1 MMQKENE
8 VKPEKMAASTSESN
22 ERGWINTL
30 DSVIKPV
37 STRPYQTCACCVMDT
52 SDEDITFDEKGVCMR
67 CNEYK
72 SRIEPEWNHGR
83 GHERELEA
91 LISQIRKSG
100 EGKRY
105 DCILGF
111 SGGLDSSYM
120 LHLAVKEWGL
130 RPFVFHID
138 CGWNLPVAEKNVKRV
153 TDKLGVEL
161 HVERMDWNELRE
173 MQLAWF
179 RTGLELL
186 DAPQDHAFI
195 ALIDRFSRE
204 LGVKYILNGYNI
216 CTEIIADPASW
227 GKGAGQTG
235 DGTYMKDV
243 VRKYCK
249 IPIKKYTFTNGFKH
263 KFWIPYVLGVKTVKP
278 LNLVPFTREEMIRTL
293 VDEYDYE
300 PYSQKHFEDLLT
312 KFLEGYWMP
321 TRFGHDIRR
330 AQLSSLVITGQMTR
344 EEALK
349 ILQQPPVTEEDSREM
364 FREVAK
370 RLQITEEELWA
381 FHEMPE
387 CTEKFRS
394 QDWLYNAGIRLYE
407 KLGIEKRIRK

>member
-1 MMQKENE
+1 MNY
-8 VKPEKMAASTSESN
+8 P
-22 ERGWINTL
+22 
-30 DSVIKPV
+30 VIK
-37 STRPYQTCACCVMDT
+37 SKSKRPYQICNCCVMDT
-52 SDEDITFDEKGVCMR
+52 TDEDITFDSNGVCMR

-72 SRIEPEWNHGR
+72 ERIEPEWNHGK
-83 GHERELEA
+83 GHEKELQN
-91 LISQIRKSG
+91 LITAIKKSG
-100 EGKRY
+100 EGKEY
-105 DCILGF
+105 NCILGL
-111 SGGLDSSYM
+111 SGGLDSTYM

-138 CGWNLPVAEKNVKRV
+138 CGWNLPVAEENIRKV

-161 HVERMDWNELRE
+161 HIEKMDWNEMRE

-179 RTGLELL
+179 RTGLEPL

-243 VRKYCK
+243 VRKHCT
-249 IPIKKYTFTNGFKH
+249 IPIKHYTYTNGFKH
-263 KFWIPYVLGVKTVKP
+263 KFWIPYVLGVKTLKP
-278 LNLVPFTREEMIRTL
+278 LNLVQFTREEMIETL
-293 VDEYDYE
+293 EKEYCYE
-300 PYSQKHFEDLLT
+300 PYGQKHFEDLLT
-312 KFLEGYWMP
+312 KFLEGWWTP

-330 AQLSSLVITGQMTR
+330 TQLSSLVVTGQMSR
-344 EEALK
+344 AEALS
-349 ILQQPPVTEEDSREM
+349 ILEIPPVTEEEAKEM
-364 FREVAK
+364 FKEVAK
-370 RLQITEEELWA
+370 RLEITEDELMA
-381 FHEMPE
+381 FHDMPE
-387 CTEKFRS
+387 CTERFKS
-394 QDWLYNAGIRLYE
+394 QTVLYNIGIKLYE

>member
-1 MMQKENE
+1 MDY
-8 VKPEKMAASTSESN
+8 P
-22 ERGWINTL
+22 
-30 DSVIKPV
+30 VIK
-37 STRPYQTCACCVMDT
+37 SNNQRTYQVCKCCVMDT
-52 SDEDITFDEKGVCMR
+52 TDDDIKFDSNGICMR

-72 SRIEPEWNHGR
+72 ERIEPEWNHGK
-83 GHERELEA
+83 GHEKELEA
-91 LISQIRKSG
+91 LISAIKKSG

-105 DCILGF
+105 DCILGL
-111 SGGLDSSYM
+111 SGGLDSTYM

-138 CGWNLPVAEKNVKRV
+138 CGWNLPVAEENIRKV
-153 TDKLGVEL
+153 TDKLGAEL
-161 HVERMDWNELRE
+161 HIEKMDWNEMRE

-179 RTGLELL
+179 RTGLEPL

-243 VRKYCK
+243 VKKHCS
-249 IPIKKYTFTNGFKH
+249 IPIKHYTYTNGFKH
-263 KFWIPYVLGVKTVKP
+263 KFWIPYVLGVKTLKP
-278 LNLVPFTREEMIRTL
+278 LNLVQFTREKMIRTL
-293 VDEYDYE
+293 VDNYSYE
-300 PYSQKHFEDLLT
+300 PYGQKHFEDLLT

-330 AQLSSLVITGQMTR
+330 AQLSSLVVTGQMTR

-349 ILQQPPVTEEDSREM
+349 TLEQPPLSEEESKEL
-364 FREVAK
+364 FSEVAR
-370 RLQITEEELWA
+370 RLEISEEELKEY
-381 FHEMPE
+381 HEMPE
-387 CTEKFRS
+387 CNEKFRS
-394 QDWLYNAGIRLYE
+394 QTLLYNAGIRLYE
-407 KLGIEKRIRK
+407 LLGIEKRIRK